1 MCICHDQSRS
11 FADKLTRRLSDYL
24 LNWSRMADNFPL
36 KRSIYSN
43 RSDSY
48 SVKRAL
54 QKKQGCVVQ
63 GIIESEI
70 ELQSAP
76 FQHIS
81 TLKLV
86 LNGRSEAFHKYY
98 SLCGIY
104 VSLNS
109 RSTKLVN
116 CGVDRELSDI
126 SVVLRDIRVTH
137 FIKVLS
143 FLGVIYKTL
152 FVRNI

>member
-1 MCICHDQSRS
+1 MDGQ
-11 FADKLTRRLSDYL
+11 
-24 LNWSRMADNFPL
+24 
-36 KRSIYSN
+36 KRFISI
-43 RSDSY
+43 
-48 SVKRAL
+48 
-54 QKKQGCVVQ
+54 
-63 GIIESEI
+63 
-70 ELQSAP
+70 
-76 FQHIS
+76 
-81 TLKLV
+81 TLCM
-86 LNGRSEAFHKYY
+86 EFH
-98 SLCGIY
+98 